1 LGYISACLKEMSMN
15 TEIVI
20 FGYGPVGR
28 ATAERLVAQGLSVRV
43 AQRSRPV
50 DLLTGA
56 SFQTCNVL
64 DAAAARRAVEGAG
77 QIVVAI
83 GFPYLSDIWR
93 RVWPRAMENLISAC
107 EANGARMVFV
117 DNLYMYGPQRDPLRE
132 DMLLTDYGVK
142 PTVRAEITRLWMT
155 ACKVGRVRAA
165 ALRAPDFYG
174 PGVSQSHLGEL
185 AFGAIAKGKRAF
197 LIAPPDMPHDFAYV
211 PDIAR
216 AVVTLLDAPDDAFGQ
231 SWHVP
236 CAPIKTPREILELG
250 ARALGVKLRINALP
264 LWLLPAIGLVSP
276 LMREINE
283 MRFQWDRPY
292 RVDTRKFEN
301 QFWSDATPF
310 EVGAPATALSF
321 KNDANSQVSQNDR
334 TEKQV
339 AHKGTALPWQ
349 GS

>member
-1 LGYISACLKEMSMN
+1 MN
-15 TEIVI
+15 GEIVV

-28 ATAERLVAQGLSVRV
+28 ATTKRLVAQGRAVRV

-50 DLLTGA
+50 DLPAGA
-56 SFQTCNVL
+56 TFQTCDVL
-64 DAAAARRAVEGAG
+64 DAGAARWAVEGAG

-93 RVWPRAMENLISAC
+93 KGWPRAMLNLLAAC
-107 EANGARMVFV
+107 EANDTRMVFV

-142 PTVRAEITRLWMT
+142 PAVRAEITRLWM
-155 ACKVGRVRAA
+155 AANKDGRVRVA

-174 PGVSQSHLGEL
+174 PGVAQSHLGEL
-185 AFGAIAKGKRAF
+185 AFGALAQDKRAF
-197 LIAPPDMPHDFAYV
+197 LIAPPDMPHDFVYV

-216 AVVTLLDAPDDAFGQ
+216 AVDTLLDAPDDAFGQ

-236 CAPIKTPREILELG
+236 CSPIKTPREILELG
-250 ARALGVKLRINALP
+250 ARALGVNLRINVLP
-264 LWLLPAIGLVSP
+264 LWLLPTVGLASP
-276 LMREINE
+276 LMREISE

-292 RVDTRKFEN
+292 RVDARKFAER
-301 QFWSDATPF
+301 FWSDATPF

-321 KNDANSQVSQNDR
+321 KNSANSRVSQNDR
-334 TEKQV
+334 TAMQL
-339 AHKGTALPWQ
+339 APKGTALPWQ